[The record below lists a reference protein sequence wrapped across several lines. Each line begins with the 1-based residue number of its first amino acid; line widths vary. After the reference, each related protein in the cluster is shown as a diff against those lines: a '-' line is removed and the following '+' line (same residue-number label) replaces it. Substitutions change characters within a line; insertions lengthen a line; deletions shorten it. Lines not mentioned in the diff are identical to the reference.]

1 MMPTASAAARAARI
15 YLFRRLGRP
24 RTLPMSLTLSI
35 TDSCDMRCRT
45 CHLWQRR
52 GRRPGPDSLT
62 SDEYDRILAS
72 IGGRIY
78 HVTVTGGEP
87 FDRDDLVEICASVHD
102 RCRPFVMVIP
112 TSGYSPGRVSG
123 RTEQIM
129 SRCPGSRIVVNL
141 SIDGIG
147 DRHDRLRGRPGAF
160 ERVIETFQA
169 LRRLKSRNL
178 TVGTNTVISRY
189 NAVEIPAIHR
199 YLSSLRPDSMVF
211 DLAEPRSELGTFGES
226 LTPEGPEAEA
236 ALRFV
241 ADALRSERRTGLARL
256 IRALRLASY
265 AELIRTVWSGRTRL
279 PCMAAFA
286 SAHLQPD
293 GELWSC
299 PAAGMSMGN
308 LKDDGY
314 DFRRVYFGEKAREVR
329 ARIRLAPCSCT
340 TATMGY
346 LNLICSPSGLARTA
360 RTLFRGAV
368 R

>member
-45 CHLWQRR
+45 CRLWQRR
-52 GRRPGPDSLT
+52 DGRSDPLT
-62 SDEYDRILAS
+62 SDEYDRILSS
-72 IGGRIY
+72 IGGRIP

-102 RCRPFVMVIP
+102 RCRPLVMVIP
-112 TSGYSPGRVSG
+112 TSGSSPERIAGRV
-123 RTEQIM
+123 EQILV
-129 SRCPGSRIVVNL
+129 RCPGSKIVVNI

-147 DRHDRLRGRPGAF
+147 NGHDRLRGRPGAF
-160 ERVIETFQA
+160 ERAIETFQT
-169 LRRLKSRNL
+169 LRRFKGRTL
-178 TVGTNTVISRY
+178 TVGTNTVISRH
-189 NAVEIPAIHR
+189 NAAEIPAIHG

-211 DLAEPRSELGTFGES
+211 DLAEPRSELGTFGEP

-241 ADALRSERRTGLARL
+241 ADALHSERRSGLVRL

-265 AELIRTVWSGRTRL
+265 AELIRTVWSGRARL
-279 PCMAAFA
+279 PCTAAFA
-286 SAHLQPD
+286 SAHIQPD

-299 PAAGMSMGN
+299 PAAGISMGS
-308 LKDDGY
+308 LREAGY